1 MAIARTLI
9 EGSPYLGIYLKVSD
23 KAALIPP
30 TIPRTLAREM
40 ERLFEVPS
48 IRTNVGD
55 CEIVGSL
62 IAWNSSGAIVGDE
75 LDDKE
80 REAIESV
87 VPVTVIRARHNAV
100 GNNVLTNDI
109 GAVVHPDFSDEA
121 VRRMERTLKVPVQ
134 RGTVAGLGTVGMAA
148 AAPNRGVVVHPKTTD
163 REAELI
169 GATLGVAVHRSTGN
183 FGVPIVGACVVAN
196 SRAMLVGRPTTPVE
210 IVHLQ
215 EGFQLFDRDETPVRR

>member
-1 MAIARTLI
+1 LAIARTLI
-9 EGSPYLGIYLKVSD
+9 EGSPYLGIYLRVSD

-30 TIPRTLAREM
+30 TIPRTLAREV

-55 CEIVGSL
+55 SEIVGSL
-62 IAWNSSGAIVGDE
+62 LAWNSSGAVVGDE
-75 LDDKE
+75 LDVQE
-80 REAIESV
+80 RAAIESV

-100 GNNVLTNDI
+100 GNNVLVNDK
-109 GAVVHPDFSDEA
+109 GALVHPDFSDEA
-121 VRRMERTLKVPVQ
+121 VRRMERTFRVPVE
-134 RGTVAGLGTVGMAA
+134 RGTVAGLGTVGMAGA
-148 AAPNRGVVVHPKTTD
+148 ATNRGVVVHPKTTD
-163 REAELI
+163 REAEVI
-169 GATLGVAVHRSTGN
+169 GTTLGVAVHRSTGN

-215 EGFQLFDRDETPVRR
+215 EGFQLFDRDETSVRR